1 MDMFFSTIASFGTLY
16 FSATVGSSP
25 NAREYAMLAT
35 PETYEVYEMD
45 DQISSVMARLNNIAR
60 YGNAAEQIDYL
71 TSDEVRVLK
80 NLVDDVNTELK
91 ARRYEEE
98 EHAD

>member
-1 MDMFFSTIASFGTLY
+1 MNDS
-16 FSATVGSSP
+16 
-25 NAREYAMLAT
+25 
-35 PETYEVYEMD
+35 
-45 DQISSVMARLNNIAR
+45 ISSVMARLNNIAR
-60 YGNAAEQIDYL
+60 YGDAAGQIDYL

>member
-1 MDMFFSTIASFGTLY
+1 MND
-16 FSATVGSSP
+16 P
-25 NAREYAMLAT
+25 
-35 PETYEVYEMD
+35 
-45 DQISSVMARLNNIAR
+45 ISSVMARLNNIAR

-71 TSDEVRVLK
+71 TSDEIRMLK

-98 EHAD
+98 ERAD

>member
-1 MDMFFSTIASFGTLY
+1 MNDS
-16 FSATVGSSP
+16 
-25 NAREYAMLAT
+25 
-35 PETYEVYEMD
+35 
-45 DQISSVMARLNNIAR
+45 ISSVMARLNNIAR

-71 TSDEVRVLK
+71 TSDEIRMLK
-80 NLVDDVNTELK
+80 NLVDDINTELK

>member
-1 MDMFFSTIASFGTLY
+1 MYD
-16 FSATVGSSP
+16 P
-25 NAREYAMLAT
+25 
-35 PETYEVYEMD
+35 
-45 DQISSVMARLNNIAR
+45 ISSVMARLNNIAR
-60 YGNAAEQIDYL
+60 YGDVAGQIDYL

-80 NLVDDVNTELK
+80 NLVEDVNTEFK